1 MKIPRTRFLGA
12 AVAAFALAVG
22 ATGFAAVGQPPLHSA
37 AATSTKPDLSSAR
50 GAKVLVDTDF
60 GQLNDDSQMLYELT
74 QAHADVLGVTTVS
87 GNVWSQEATAYA
99 LRQLQLVHQT
109 RVPVLQGAADPIGGS
124 RQHKLGREARFYGK
138 VGYVG
143 AWDHSEPAGYR
154 NLAERPYRGYSST
167 PRTKGSAPDFIA
179 RQIKA
184 HPHQVTLFVLGPA
197 TNVARAVQR
206 HPEIVPL
213 VKQVVYMGGAYSVP
227 GNEGPASEFNVWF
240 DPVAAK
246 IALNTPFPDAMIV
259 PLDVTDTVHYGKAQY
274 DRIVSGRRPTPITQE
289 FRDLQGPTFAHDP
302 GYTTYVY
309 DALTAAIFLQPS
321 LITKSHVA
329 KVQVDTH
336 YAVDF
341 GHTLAYPPSAAPH
354 GTATAR
360 IVTRID
366 VPAFFSLYVHLM
378 TAPVTT

>member
-1 MKIPRTRFLGA
+1 MKFPRARWIGA
-12 AVAAFALAVG
+12 A
-22 ATGFAAVGQPPLHSA
+22 A
-37 AATSTKPDLSSAR
+37 AALVLGLGGTGVVTAGEVPQHTTATSSVPDVSGMS

-60 GQLNDDSQMLYELT
+60 GQLNDDSQMLYLLT

-99 LRQLQLVHQT
+99 LRQLQLVHRT
-109 RVPVLQGAADPIGGS
+109 HVPVLQGAADPIGGS
-124 RQHKLGREARFYGK
+124 RQHKLGQESYFYGA

-143 AWDHSEPAGYR
+143 AWDHAEPGSYR
-154 NLAERPYRGYSST
+154 HLAQRPYGGYSST
-167 PRTKGSAPDFIA
+167 PRTTGSAPDFIA
-179 RQIKA
+179 QQIKA

-197 TNVARAVQR
+197 TNVARAVRR

-227 GNEGPASEFNVWF
+227 GNEGPAAEFNVWF

-246 IALNTPFPDAMIV
+246 IALNTPFPNAMIV

-274 DRIVSGRRPTPITQE
+274 DRIVDGRRTPITRE
-289 FRDLQGPTFAHDP
+289 FRALQGPTFAQDP
-302 GYTTYVY
+302 GYTTYIY
-309 DALTAAIFLQPS
+309 DAITAAIFLQPD
-321 LITKSHVA
+321 LVTKSHLA

-341 GHTLAYPPSAAPH
+341 GHTLAYPPAAAPH
-354 GTATAR
+354 GTSSAR

-366 VPAFFSLYVHLM
+366 VPAFFNLYVHLM